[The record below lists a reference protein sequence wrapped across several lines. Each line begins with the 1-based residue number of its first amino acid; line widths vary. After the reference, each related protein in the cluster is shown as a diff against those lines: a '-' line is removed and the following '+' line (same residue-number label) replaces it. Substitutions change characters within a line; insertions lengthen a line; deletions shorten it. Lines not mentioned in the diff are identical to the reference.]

1 MSECCGPD
9 TAQTLLN
16 LVDQSDIKAAV
27 RARYT
32 QVATGETSCC
42 GTPTDESRA
51 QRPREYGYEL
61 SILGDD
67 VPISVLDSFAGCGN
81 PLAIDT
87 LNAGEVVLDLGSG
100 AGLDCFL
107 AAKKVGPKGHVIGLD
122 MTDAMLEKAR
132 KNQALLGLT
141 NVEFRKG
148 EMEQMPIT
156 DASIDVII
164 SNCVIN
170 LSPDKAR
177 VFGEA
182 HRVLRP
188 GGRLMVADIATV
200 GELPA
205 ELRTAEAWTGCI
217 GGAIPLDDYL
227 GKLNAA
233 GFTDVQVVASR
244 EWQPL
249 MLSVKIKAIKTA

>member
-1 MSECCGPD
+1 MRI
-9 TAQTLLN
+9 Q
-16 LVDQSDIKAAV
+16 AV
-27 RARYT
+27 
-32 QVATGETSCC
+32 GE
-42 GTPTDESRA
+42 
-51 QRPREYGYEL
+51 
-61 SILGDD
+61 
-67 VPISVLDSFAGCGN
+67 SFH
-81 PLAIDT
+81 I
-87 LNAGEVVLDLGSG
+87 DLGSG

-148 EMEQMPIT
+148 EMEQMPIA
-156 DASIDVII
+156 DGSIDVII

-170 LSPDKAR
+170 LSPDKDC

-182 HRVLRP
+182 YRVLRP

-227 GKLNAA
+227 GKPRAA